1 MKAKRLLF
9 LVMAICLASGVKAQ
23 FYDGPDD
30 ICYYVEC
37 DENGKM
43 KDSDSYA
50 KVTICN
56 FDGQKAC
63 SWSNTVYEVKKNLR
77 SNPNYYEDK
86 VETTEYL
93 FRYLSNNTYTYIPCE
108 TKDNYMNFVFSNDR
122 STATFVNHQL
132 DVYGPNRDKTKIFE
146 IKVTYKR
153 VNKNFFNYK
162 VGRSRTPSGSLYE

>member
-1 MKAKRLLF
+1 M
-9 LVMAICLASGVKAQ
+9 
-23 FYDGPDD
+23 
-30 ICYYVEC
+30 
-37 DENGKM
+37 
-43 KDSDSYA
+43 
-50 KVTICN
+50 
-56 FDGQKAC
+56 
-63 SWSNTVYEVKKNLR
+63 
-77 SNPNYYEDK
+77 
-86 VETTEYL
+86 
-93 FRYLSNNTYTYIPCE
+93 SNNTYTYIPCE